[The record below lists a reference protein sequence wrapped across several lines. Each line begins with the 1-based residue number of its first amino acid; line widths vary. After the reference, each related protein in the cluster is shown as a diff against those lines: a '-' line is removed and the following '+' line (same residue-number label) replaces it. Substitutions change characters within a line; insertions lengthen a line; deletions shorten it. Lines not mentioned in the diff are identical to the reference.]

1 MSTRPWHRHVWVGF
15 ALTAV
20 ALLGAAVFMLGSLKP
35 PFEPGEG
42 NDLVILF
49 GLSTLIGIAFLVFSL
64 VLTRSLLR
72 LWAERR
78 AGQLGSRF
86 KTKLVLGAI
95 GISLLPVTFLFFF
108 SYALVNRTLNSWF
121 PRPLEIANEQ
131 SLALIADMSRD
142 ARSRL
147 DDTAQR
153 AAAWLSAPP
162 GQRTLQGWA
171 QEQPAGSSW
180 DVIWTTDAQDRV
192 IDSSNRNPGSGL
204 GQALRAARKMPAG
217 SEIWQDDANLYT
229 TGHTAYRGGSVYI
242 GRRLRSDY
250 LQRYAEIE
258 NQARTYRIQRENLR
272 AYKREILLALLL
284 ITLLLLFAAT
294 WVALFLSKQ
303 ITVPIQALAEATQEI
318 ARGNFEHSVAVPMQT
333 SDELG
338 TLITSFNQM
347 TAQLG
352 EGQRQINDFTRNL
365 QQAVEDR
372 ESRRKLMEA
381 ILEHIPTGVVSLD
394 PGGVITR
401 TNSAVHNIFGDH
413 GHTAKTMADLVG
425 EEASRTVLQL
435 MRRSLRLGAASREME
450 VSAAGR
456 LVRAAVTVSS
466 LGPRSANPGFVVVI
480 DDITE
485 LLRAQRASAWQEVAQ
500 RIAHE
505 IKNPLTPVQLSAQ
518 RLLRYLDKTSLSRGR
533 IERTELE
540 SLVAECA
547 GLIEREVRVLES
559 LVDEFSQFARFPSAR
574 LAAADLNSIVESALA
589 LFQGRLDGITVL
601 KNLPPGLPLIKAD
614 SELLRRV
621 VVNLIDNAAEAM
633 EGATVRRLSVTTR
646 LDRQSEAVEIEVAD
660 TGHGISPE
668 DKDKLFLPHFSTKK
682 RGTGLGLAIS
692 SRIIAEHNGFLRV
705 DDNSPA
711 GARFRIRFPAFELT
725 VSGGTPVPATGVAP
739 NPSN

>member
-1 MSTRPWHRHVWVGF
+1 MSPRPWQRHVWVGF

-42 NDLVILF
+42 NDLVVLF

-64 VLTRSLLR
+64 VLTRSLVR

-121 PRPLEIANEQ
+121 PRPLELANEQ
-131 SLALIADMSRD
+131 SLTLIADMSRD
-142 ARSRL
+142 ARNRL
-147 DDTAQR
+147 DQTAEQ
-153 AAAWLSAPP
+153 AAGWLSGSP
-162 GQRTLQGWA
+162 GERTLQGWA
-171 QEQPAGSSW
+171 HAQPQASGWDAAWTAAGERVT
-180 DVIWTTDAQDRV
+180 DQVI
-192 IDSSNRNPGSGL
+192 RNPAPGI
-204 GQALRAARKMPAG
+204 GQELRLARKMPTGA
-217 SEIWQDDANLYT
+217 EVWQDHTNLYM
-229 TGHTAYRGGSVYI
+229 TGSAAYKGGIVYA

-258 NQARTYRIQRENLR
+258 NEARTYQVQRSNLR
-272 AYKREILLALLL
+272 AYKREILLVLLL
-284 ITLLLLFAAT
+284 ITLLLLFATT
-294 WVALFLSKQ
+294 WVALYLSKQ
-303 ITVPIQALAEATQEI
+303 ITGPIQALAEGTQEI
-318 ARGNFEHSVAVPMQT
+318 TRGNFTHSVAVPMQT
-333 SDELG
+333 TDELG

-365 QQAVEDR
+365 QQAVDDR

-394 PGGVITR
+394 PGGAITR
-401 TNSAVHNIFGDH
+401 TNSAVHNIFGDPAH
-413 GHTAKTMADLVG
+413 AAKTLADLLG
-425 EEASRTVLQL
+425 EEASRVVLQL

-450 VSAAGR
+450 VAAAGR

-485 LLRAQRASAWQEVAQ
+485 LLRAQRAAAWQEVAQ

-518 RLLRYLDKTSLSRGR
+518 RLLRHLDKTAGSRGR
-533 IERTELE
+533 SERSELE

-547 GLIEREVRVLES
+547 GLIEREVHVLES

-574 LAAADLNSIVESALA
+574 LGPADLNSIVESALA
-589 LFQGRLDGITVL
+589 LFQDRLDGIAVA
-601 KNLPPGLPLIKAD
+601 KNLAVGLPPIKAD

-621 VVNLIDNAAEAM
+621 LVNLIDNAAEAM
-633 EGATVRRLSVTTR
+633 EGATVRRLSVSTR
-646 LDRQSEAVEIEVAD
+646 LDRHSEAVEVEVAD

-692 SRIIAEHNGFLRV
+692 SRIIAEHNGSLRM
-705 DDNSPA
+705 DDNSPV
-711 GARFRIRFPAFELT
+711 GARFRIRFPALEIAAPSTT
-725 VSGGTPVPATGVAP
+725 VATTAGVVP
-739 NPSN
+739 NPSI